1 MAYQKI
7 ARLLKVLADPNRLEI
22 LDLLSCDELCA
33 HDLLG
38 HFQFSQPT
46 LSHHMKALLDS
57 ELITM
62 RKLGNKR
69 MYQLNHKLM
78 TEVTEHLD
86 NINTNHVRCI
96 CRDLNKGACNS

>member
-1 MAYQKI
+1 MHKVHHMIINLISRVYLDLLIPLTALQFFDMPII
-7 ARLLKVLADPNRLEI
+7 ALKVLADPNRLEI

-69 MYQLNHKLM
+69 
-78 TEVTEHLD
+78 
-86 NINTNHVRCI
+86 R
-96 CRDLNKGACNS
+96 

>member
-1 MAYQKI
+1 MNF
-7 ARLLKVLADPNRLEI
+7 V
-22 LDLLSCDELCA
+22 

-69 MYQLNHKLM
+69 MYQLNHQLM

-96 CRDLNKGACNS
+96 CKDLNKGECNS

>member
-1 MAYQKI
+1 
-7 ARLLKVLADPNRLEI
+7 
-22 LDLLSCDELCA
+22 
-33 HDLLG
+33 
-38 HFQFSQPT
+38 
-46 LSHHMKALLDS
+46 MKALLDS

-96 CRDLNKGACNS
+96 CNDIDKGECSS